1 MIKAAHSLVH
11 RMKQL
16 IRSQTQDNGEDEDNY
31 EDKKVYK
38 KKNNLFTAY

>member
-1 MIKAAHSLVH
+1 MH

-16 IRSQTQDNGEDEDNY
+16 IRSQALDDGEDEDNY

-38 KKNNLFTAY
+38 KKTNLFTAY